1 MRFNRF
7 RFSDAC
13 LRKTPKASNNLSKYC
28 SMISLFAM
36 KFHQLKL
43 RWCRCEFVDR
53 ENVSFANCKSQIML
67 KAFSDVQFIVIQFSC
82 KWFASWFSIFHFS
95 PFPNERQWTW
105 THCCFHYDL
114 QLGDEGFSTKF
125 IPAFM
130 RWRNLAWSENNILLE
145 IFHRFNIAQTFF
157 KNKSCWLLS
166 SISSSIFRFQLG
178 TAHFLYIFDVF

>member
-1 MRFNRF
+1 MSKLFWMRFNRF

-95 PFPNERQWTW
+95 PFPNERQWTGHGHTAVSTTICSW
-105 THCCFHYDL
+105 VMKDFQPSSY
-114 QLGDEGFSTKF
+114 QPSWGEGT
-125 IPAFM
+125 
-130 RWRNLAWSENNILLE
+130 
-145 IFHRFNIAQTFF
+145 
-157 KNKSCWLLS
+157 
-166 SISSSIFRFQLG
+166 
-178 TAHFLYIFDVF
+178 